1 MESAESPKPLVWIN
15 GFPGVGKLTVARE
28 LLMLYTKAQVVLI
41 DNHQLIDPVAARLQ
55 RDDPEYYVERRKE
68 RQKALER
75 WALNRDERH
84 RLVVF
89 TGDPLTCSICITRD
103 LTHKAD
109 YQSKNELSSAVGA
122 EYKDAALRAGRV
134 FIPVV
139 LHCDQSENLKRAV
152 STERQ
157 ESGTTKLTDVEILA
171 ELRAEHV
178 MLTFDQ
184 PTQLGLDVS
193 ELSPS
198 VAARKLYEHIA
209 CIELHVQ
216 LKS

>member
-1 MESAESPKPLVWIN
+1 MESAESPKALVWIN

-28 LLMLYTKAQVVLI
+28 LLKLYTKEQVALI
-41 DNHQLIDPVAARLQ
+41 DNHQLIDSVAARFQ
-55 RDDPEYYVERRKE
+55 RNDPQYYVERRKE
-68 RQKALER
+68 RQKAFER
-75 WALNRDERH
+75 WVLNRDERH

-89 TGDPLTCSICITRD
+89 TDC
-103 LTHKAD
+103 
-109 YQSKNELSSAVGA
+109 QSKNELGSAIGA
-122 EYKDAALRAGRV
+122 EYEDAALRAGRV

-178 MLTFDQ
+178 MLTFDL
-184 PTQLGLDVS
+184 PTQLVLDVS
-193 ELSPS
+193 DLMPS
-198 VAARKLYEHIA
+198 VTAWKLYEHIA
-209 CIELHVQ
+209 SIGSQ
-216 LKS
+216 DQWRS

>member
-89 TGDPLTCSICITRD
+89 T
-103 LTHKAD
+103 D

>member
-28 LLMLYTKAQVVLI
+28 LLKLYTKEQVALI
-41 DNHQLIDPVAARLQ
+41 DNHQLIDSVAARFQ
-55 RDDPEYYVERRKE
+55 RDDPQYYVERRKE
-68 RQKALER
+68 RRKAFER
-75 WALNRDERH
+75 WVLNRDERH

-89 TGDPLTCSICITRD
+89 TGDPLTCSICANRN

-109 YQSKNELSSAVGA
+109 CQSKNELGSAVGA
-122 EYKDAALRAGRV
+122 EYEDAALRAGRV

-178 MLTFDQ
+178 MLTFDL
-184 PTQLGLDVS
+184 PTQLVLDVS
-193 ELSPS
+193 DLMPS
-198 VAARKLYEHIA
+198 VTAWKLYEHIA
-209 CIELHVQ
+209 SIGSQ
-216 LKS
+216 DQWRS